1 MRIIITSNYR
11 QGNETGTARVAE
23 KLSSFLAKKHQVT
36 YICLGKEFKSIKRSG
51 KLTILELPS
60 IELNSVAVPL
70 ITPDIVYKVFVYL
83 HEFKP
88 DVIHSQNSLF
98 ISNLVQI
105 WANLNSIPFIVT
117 FHHIPT
123 QAVEHLVPKLKGSLF
138 SDIVQDLY
146 KSLSLKK
153 FLVNTD
159 GVIALNKFV
168 YQSIRKV
175 DTSVPIKIINNGLDS
190 AKLLAIRLNNK
201 PSTNIRF
208 VFLGSYNERK
218 NQSFLIETFKFL
230 PKNWILNL
238 YGNKKTNKLYVD
250 KLNDLVKQSK
260 LKNVFI
266 NDFESNIV
274 NVFKNTDFFISASLK
289 EAQSLVVVE
298 SLASGKPVIGL
309 ENETVSEL
317 VNKDNGLVC
326 SKKITAKEFA
336 SKISNFIESCNYKEL
351 TKNARRSIN
360 KFKIEK
366 VVSKI
371 EDMYKSTTY
380 SNRQNGR
387 RYIAKYYQEIF
398 KMISI
403 KK

>member
-23 KLSSFLAKKHQVT
+23 KLSTFLAKRHQVT
-36 YICLGKEFKSIKRSG
+36 YICLGKEFRSLKINKR
-51 KLTILELPS
+51 LTILELPS
-60 IELNSVAVPL
+60 IEINSMAIPL
-70 ITPDIVYKVFVYL
+70 ITPDIVYKVFHYL

-88 DVIHSQNSLF
+88 DVTHSQNSLF

-105 WANLNSIPFIVT
+105 WANLNNIPFIVT

-123 QAVEHLVPKLKGSLF
+123 QAVEHLAPTLKGSLF

-146 KSLSLKK
+146 KNLSLKK
-153 FLVNTD
+153 FLINTD
-159 GVIALNKFV
+159 AVIALNKFV

-175 DTSVPIKIINNGLDS
+175 DTAVPIKIINNGLDL
-190 AKLLAIRLNNK
+190 AKLLAIRLKSK
-201 PSTNIRF
+201 PPTNIRF
-208 VFLGSYNERK
+208 IFLGSYNERK
-218 NQSFLIETFKFL
+218 NQSFLIETFRFL
-230 PKNWILNL
+230 PKNWTLNL
-238 YGNKKTNKLYVD
+238 YGNKKTNKPYVD
-250 KLNDLVKQSK
+250 SLKDLITQSN
-260 LKNVFI
+260 LSNISI

-274 NVFKNTDFFISASLK
+274 NVFKDTDFFISTSLK
-289 EAQSLVVVE
+289 EAQSLVIVE

-309 ENETVSEL
+309 ENETVLEL
-317 VNKDNGLVC
+317 VNKNNGLLC
-326 SKKITAKEFA
+326 SKKITPREFA
-336 SKISNFIESCNYKEL
+336 FKISNFIESCDYKEL
-351 TKNARRSIN
+351 SKKARGSIN

-371 EDMYKSTTY
+371 EDVYKSTTY

-398 KMISI
+398 KTII
-403 KK
+403 VKK